1 MDDGRVRRFLNSVME
16 EEELNDDEDDE
27 DEVIEV
33 DISALGTTSSPA
45 HLITTQTISNQKN
58 RNHANDSAKL
68 TGLFFVN
75 FCKESKTHLSEV
87 ESQTKMC
94 TTFDIFW
101 HSFSCPFT

>member
-68 TGLFFVN
+68 PGLFF
-75 FCKESKTHLSEV
+75 KEILEERK
-87 ESQTKMC
+87 K
-94 TTFDIFW
+94 F
-101 HSFSCPFT
+101 

>member
-16 EEELNDDEDDE
+16 EEELNDDEDNDE

-33 DISALGTTSSPA
+33 DISALGTISSPA
-45 HLITTQTISNQKN
+45 HLISTQPISNQKN

-75 FCKESKTHLSEV
+75 FCKESKMYRILKKDNLPSWDTCFL
-87 ESQTKMC
+87 
-94 TTFDIFW
+94 
-101 HSFSCPFT
+101 

>member
-58 RNHANDSAKL
+58 TDHANDSAKL

-75 FCKESKTHLSEV
+75 FAEITVGHRFTKKMRQPTTYLHSQSIYLSFY
-87 ESQTKMC
+87 T
-94 TTFDIFW
+94 
-101 HSFSCPFT
+101 

>member
-58 RNHANDSAKL
+58 RDHANDSAKL
-68 TGLFFVN
+68 TGLFSVN
-75 FCKESKTHLSEV
+75 FAEITVGHRFTKKMRQPTTYLHSQSIYLSFY
-87 ESQTKMC
+87 T
-94 TTFDIFW
+94 
-101 HSFSCPFT
+101 